1 MYFTLS
7 KKEVKKIKTSVLKK
21 KVGTRK
27 EGALMVKAKRSR
39 SISLLIIVAMLV
51 SMLPLGAMTAF
62 AGTTATA
69 STVPNILIGGSGRAG
84 SINIEEAHGQ
94 DLQEGAKIKLTLPQD
109 VTFND
114 TPTVATDESSTGLN
128 VSLDTS
134 SPITDSI
141 YISVVASSTT
151 GKAGTIN
158 ISNIAYAVSSTVAE
172 GDIIV
177 TMEGDDTKGAS
188 NGEVVNA
195 KAAKAGTTSKVT
207 DSKTPEVQSGIN
219 NQKAAEIKITEVVA
233 GSLMNNADP
242 TKTTITITAPSGTSF
257 ASVASPAATVTGNL
271 HLVSNTPRYT
281 NNNTVATWEVTATS
295 SGSPASI
302 AWRPYLN
309 VESDVADGTDLT
321 AKIGGKNQG
330 INTNDLV
337 IAKVVKA
344 DVTVKADTTLP
355 WVTIGLTKGDGEEVS
370 KFTIEE
376 NVAGALAAENRTL
389 TLTAPEGVKFIEGDK
404 PKATASGVTLDG
416 TGTATAVL
424 SKSNTVASWTV
435 VAGTSGTT
443 KGKITVDAFVVYTD
457 ETVKPG
463 AVTYKLGGSSMPST
477 IDIALATSRLITTN
491 KASSKPDAVIGIQD
505 QPVGDIVIE
514 ENFTGSI
521 AKDTNGT
528 AEDTLEL
535 VFPAGVTIDA
545 KPTIKVTGG
554 NLDVKLSGNPIGGR
568 IIDLLVNSTGTNAK
582 STITISGLRVT
593 LSQSV
598 PFGDLKVTPMG
609 IGDLLDGPF
618 DATDAI
624 AVAFAKTQAIAPPA
638 VSSKFSDVPTTH
650 WALTYI
656 NTLADKN
663 IINGYNDGTFRPS
676 GDITRAEFA
685 KVVVLAAG
693 LTVSTET
700 TAAFSDVS
708 TSDWSYPYIITAKK
722 AGIIG
727 GYEDGTFR
735 PSAKVTR
742 AEIGKMVVLAGNFT
756 INTTGVSFSD
766 VDTSHW
772 AFNYI
777 MTAKNLT
784 IVNGY
789 PDGTFGPSNNA
800 TRAEAAKM
808 VTVMMEQ
815 IAKNL
820 Q

>member
-114 TPTVATDESSTGLN
+114 TPTVATDKSSTGLD

-134 SPITDSI
+134 SPITDSDSI

-158 ISNIAYAVSSTVAE
+158 ISNIAYAVGSTVAE

-177 TMEGDDTKGAS
+177 TMEGDKGAS

-233 GSLMNNADP
+233 GSLMKNP
-242 TKTTITITAPSGTSF
+242 TKNTITITAPPGTSF
-257 ASVASPAATVTGNL
+257 ALNASPAATVTGNL
-271 HLVSNTPRYT
+271 HLVFNTPRYT

-521 AKDTNGT
+521 AKNTNGT

>member
-69 STVPNILIGGSGRAG
+69 STVPNILIGGSGTAG

-94 DLQEGAKIKLTLPQD
+94 DLQEGAKIKLTLPQG

-134 SPITDSI
+134 SPITGSDSI
-141 YISVVASSTT
+141 YIDVDTSSSV

-158 ISNIAYAVSSTVAE
+158 ISNIAYAVGNIAE

-177 TMEGDDTKGAS
+177 TMEGDKGAS

-233 GSLMNNADP
+233 GSLMKNP
-242 TKTTITITAPSGTSF
+242 TKNTITITAPPGTSF
-257 ASVASPAATVTGNL
+257 APAASGDAAVTGS
-271 HLVSNTPRYT
+271 LVLVDDAPTYT
-281 NNNTVATWEVTATS
+281 NNHTVATWEVTTTS
-295 SGSPASI
+295 SDSPASI

-376 NVAGALAAENRTL
+376 NVAGALASGNRTL
-389 TLTAPEGVKFIEGDK
+389 TLTAPEGVKFIEDDE
-404 PKATASGVTLDG
+404 PEASASGVTLTDG
-416 TGTATAVL
+416 TAVL

>member
-84 SINIEEAHGQ
+84 SINIKEASGR
-94 DLQEGAKIKLTLPQD
+94 DLQEGAKVIKLTLPQG

-233 GSLMNNADP
+233 GSLMSNADP
-242 TKTTITITAPSGTSF
+242 TKNTITITAPSGTSF

-271 HLVSNTPRYT
+271 HLVSNTPHYT

-376 NVAGALAAENRTL
+376 NVAGALAAGNRTL
-389 TLTAPEGVKFIEGDK
+389 TLTAPEGVKFIEDDE
-404 PKATASGVTLDG
+404 PEASASGVTLTDG
-416 TGTATAVL
+416 TAVL

-435 VAGTSGTT
+435 ATGTSGTT

-521 AKDTNGT
+521 AKDTGGT
-528 AEDTLEL
+528 TEDTLEL

-772 AFNYI
+772 AFDYI

>member
-94 DLQEGAKIKLTLPQD
+94 DLQEGAKIKLTLPQG

-177 TMEGDDTKGAS
+177 TMEGDKGAS

-233 GSLMNNADP
+233 GSLMKNP
-242 TKTTITITAPSGTSF
+242 TKNTITITAPPGTSF
-257 ASVASPAATVTGNL
+257 VPNASPAATVTGNL
-271 HLVSNTPRYT
+271 ALANNTPSYT
-281 NNNTVATWEVTATS
+281 NNNTVATWKVTTMS
-295 SGSPASI
+295 SDSPASI

-309 VESDVADGTDLT
+309 VEPDVADGTDLT

-389 TLTAPEGVKFIEGDK
+389 TLTAPEGVKFIEGAE
-404 PKATASGVTLDG
+404 PEASASGVAFDG
-416 TGTATAVL
+416 NDSTATAVL

-435 VAGTSGTT
+435 ATGTSGTT